1 MLWRVAQEI
10 KDGEK
15 GRMLRQGVID
25 RAQELLKESSSR
37 YRKGGTLPQK
47 RKATAEVEWASTI
60 KGVDIW
66 EGQIHAKQS
75 SIEFAKYLSE
85 HFPRKF
91 DLKEHPS
98 MRVDGK
104 PLHLVELEHD
114 MTPEQRRCFA
124 KLQANYQKMVYHKVL
139 PRMKRNKLI
148 VNKYRTSDNPV
159 LSGKSFG
166 L

>member
-25 RAQELLKESSSR
+25 RAQELLKETSSR
-37 YRKGGTLPQK
+37 YQEGGTLPQK

-60 KGVDIW
+60 KGVDVW
-66 EGQIHAKQS
+66 EGQIYAKQS

-85 HFPRKF
+85 HFISKF
-91 DLKEHPS
+91 DVKEHPTL
-98 MRVDGK
+98 RVDGK
-104 PLHLVELEHD
+104 PLNLVELEHD
-114 MTPEQRRCFA
+114 MTPDQRRLFA

-139 PRMKRNKLI
+139 PKMKRDKLI
-148 VNKYRTSDNPV
+148 VNK
-159 LSGKSFG
+159 
-166 L
+166 